1 MLKILPKTSHQ
12 LSICEGNFLRLKK
25 VLQNFKKNEYVF
37 ETINPNQT
45 SNPIL
50 FKVIQRTKHTLII
63 EAKQKVNEND
73 LNSFI
78 IRIQLCLDAKLAEVI
93 SYQGEKPIP
102 YFMGISKTQSKDE
115 KIQQNRFL
123 TEWLESIF
131 CSGICSEI
139 KFNE

>member
-1 MLKILPKTSHQ
+1 MCSLESQNLSQSLHTIYFGTEFTKLRMKQKITPK
-12 LSICEGNFLRLKK
+12 
-25 VLQNFKKNEYVF
+25 F
-37 ETINPNQT
+37 EISNLIN
-45 SNPIL
+45 I
-50 FKVIQRTKHTLII
+50 
-63 EAKQKVNEND
+63 AKQKVKENN

-102 YFMGISKTQSKDE
+102 YFMGVSKTQSKDE

-131 CSGICSEI
+131 CSGISSEI
-139 KFNE
+139 EFNE